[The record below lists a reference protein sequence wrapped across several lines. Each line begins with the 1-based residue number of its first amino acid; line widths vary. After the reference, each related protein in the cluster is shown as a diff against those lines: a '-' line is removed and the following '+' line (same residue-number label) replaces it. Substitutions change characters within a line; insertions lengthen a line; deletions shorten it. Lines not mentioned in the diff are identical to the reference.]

1 MLLIVNSSDQIKI
14 NNKTGQIKAM
24 IESFTIKEEKFI
36 NEIYY
41 LNLGVSFNKKQILKF
56 LEIKNI
62 FHQYLIKNFCLFQ
75 SLLKKKKDLFIFNN
89 NKLYDEWLS
98 YNEIPSYKLYFTH

>member
-14 NNKTGQIKAM
+14 SNIKLSEIKAM

-56 LEIKNI
+56 YCVFVSE
-62 FHQYLIKNFCLFQ
+62 
-75 SLLKKKKDLFIFNN
+75 
-89 NKLYDEWLS
+89 LYQLCFPRE
-98 YNEIPSYKLYFTH
+98 